1 MIFLTY
7 NDNFGGIYKSQV
19 IDVCSFLEKEFDVK
33 VKLVAFVS
41 LRNYTTQKKAIKK
54 NYLNSIVV
62 PMFPKVK
69 FWKLNVVTL
78 FLICLFTGE
87 RKIWARGPFSAN
99 ISIYLKKIKLVKKV
113 LFDGRGAYHA
123 ELTEYNVVADISVI
137 NSIEQ
142 TEKKALVKSDAQLAV
157 SNKLVDWWKAKY
169 NYTPINFTVIPCTL
183 SNFFYREFISEGEWL
198 AARKSAGYA
207 ENDIV
212 VIYSGSS
219 AGWQSFNLVDD
230 FLFKLFSE
238 NEYVKLIFLS
248 NEMPTESKTFKTF
261 RDRINTKWLKPEEVS
276 SLMIVADYGILI
288 REKSITNQVASPVK
302 FAEYL
307 ACGLQV
313 LISEGIGDFTDF
325 VKQLNCGHVFNEN
338 LKIEPIPFTQ
348 KAKNHQLAL
357 QYFVKEANT
366 NKAAYQKLLGFIS

>member
-19 IDVCSFLEKEFDVK
+19 IDVCSFLEKEFTVK

-41 LRNYTTQKKAIKK
+41 LRNYTAQKKSIQA
-54 NYLNSIVV
+54 NYSNSLVV

-69 FWKLNVVTL
+69 FWKLNTVTL
-78 FLICLFTGE
+78 FLICLFSRE
-87 RKIWARGPFSAN
+87 NKIWARGTFATN
-99 ISIYLKKIKLVKKV
+99 ISISLKKVGVVKKV
-113 LFDGRGAYHA
+113 LFDGRGAYQA
-123 ELTEYNVVADISVI
+123 ELTEYNVVADKSVV
-137 NSIEQ
+137 NSIEEI
-142 TEKKALVKSDAQLAV
+142 EKNALVKSDAQLSV
-157 SNKLVDWWKAKY
+157 SNKLVEWWKAKY
-169 NYTPINFTVIPCTL
+169 NYTPINYAVIPCTL
-183 SNFFYREFISEGEWL
+183 SSLFYREFINETEWL
-198 AARKSAGYA
+198 VARKSNDYT

-212 VIYSGSS
+212 LIYSGSS

-238 NEYVKLIFLS
+238 NENLKLIFLS
-248 NEMPTESKTFKTF
+248 NEIPKESKTFKQF
-261 RDRINTKWLKPEEVS
+261 ANRINTKWLKPEEVS
-276 SLMIVADYGILI
+276 ALMIMADYGILI
-288 REKSITNQVASPVK
+288 REQSITNQVASPVK

-325 VKQLNCGHVFNEN
+325 VKQHACGKLINESI
-338 LKIEPIPFTQ
+338 KIEKIPFAQ

-366 NKAAYQKLLGFIS
+366 NKTAYQKLLSFIS

>member
-1 MIFLTY
+1 
-7 NDNFGGIYKSQV
+7 
-19 IDVCSFLEKEFDVK
+19 
-33 VKLVAFVS
+33 
-41 LRNYTTQKKAIKK
+41 
-54 NYLNSIVV
+54 
-62 PMFPKVK
+62 
-69 FWKLNVVTL
+69 
-78 FLICLFTGE
+78 
-87 RKIWARGPFSAN
+87 
-99 ISIYLKKIKLVKKV
+99 
-113 LFDGRGAYHA
+113 
-123 ELTEYNVVADISVI
+123 
-137 NSIEQ
+137 
-142 TEKKALVKSDAQLAV
+142 
-157 SNKLVDWWKAKY
+157 
-169 NYTPINFTVIPCTL
+169 
-183 SNFFYREFISEGEWL
+183 
-198 AARKSAGYA
+198 
-207 ENDIV
+207 
-212 VIYSGSS
+212 
-219 AGWQSFNLVDD
+219 VDD